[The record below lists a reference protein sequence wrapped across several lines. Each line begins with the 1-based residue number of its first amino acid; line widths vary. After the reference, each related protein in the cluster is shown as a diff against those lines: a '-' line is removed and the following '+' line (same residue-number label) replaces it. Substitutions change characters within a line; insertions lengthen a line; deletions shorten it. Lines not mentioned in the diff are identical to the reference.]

1 MVEQAEQFESGDE
14 LPLFSREIDK
24 EIDKEIDNFLG
35 IKEPVEDSK
44 KSSVEESK
52 LDKQDQPSKIATSF
66 PHMERPRKSLAQMA
80 AEAQQEST
88 QGKIEC
94 PHCGCQD
101 FRTTNTKVVDGF
113 RKRLRRCRHCG
124 YPLNTIEFVLR
135 D

>member
-1 MVEQAEQFESGDE
+1 MVEQSEQFESGDK
-14 LPLFSREIDK
+14 LPLFNENEI
-24 EIDKEIDNFLG
+24 
-35 IKEPVEDSK
+35 VEQAVETIET
-44 KSSVEESK
+44 VEETK
-52 LDKQDQPSKIATSF
+52 VEQTKVATPF
-66 PHMERPRKSLAQMA
+66 PHMERPRKTLAQMA
-80 AEAQQEST
+80 AEAQQESN